1 MLKLHGFAVSNYF
14 NMVRMALETK
24 AIPYEAVLRYPS
36 QEDDWLA
43 LSPMGKVPCL
53 ETAEG
58 CLVETTV
65 ILDYLEDHFPDQP
78 LMPRGAFEKAQTREV
93 MQILQLYIELP
104 ARRLYSGVFFGGQNT
119 AAVVDDV
126 KPVLEKGIRALK
138 RLSRFDPYIMGGT
151 LTAADFMFLY
161 TFELAR
167 VVARKE
173 YDWDLVADI
182 EGSQALIDLLNEN
195 ASVERIAAENKAQ
208 MAAFLSRLK

>member
-1 MLKLHGFAVSNYF
+1 M
-14 NMVRMALETK
+14 
-24 AIPYEAVLRYPS
+24 
-36 QEDDWLA
+36 
-43 LSPMGKVPCL
+43 
-53 ETAEG
+53 
-58 CLVETTV
+58 
-65 ILDYLEDHFPDQP
+65 
-78 LMPRGAFEKAQTREV
+78 
-93 MQILQLYIELP
+93 
-104 ARRLYSGVFFGGQNT
+104 
-119 AAVVDDV
+119 

-173 YDWDLVADI
+173 YDWDIVADI

>member
-93 MQILQLYIELP
+93 M
-104 ARRLYSGVFFGGQNT
+104 LYSGVFFGGQNT

-173 YDWDLVADI
+173 YDWDIVADI